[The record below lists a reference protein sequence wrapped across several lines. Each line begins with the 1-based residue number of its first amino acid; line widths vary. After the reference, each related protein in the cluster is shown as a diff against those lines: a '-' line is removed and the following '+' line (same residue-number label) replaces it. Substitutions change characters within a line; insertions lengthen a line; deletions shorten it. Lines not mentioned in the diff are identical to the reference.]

1 MIIRSTWASILLFPC
16 VNDRSSEVAHA
27 GRQCWEKPFASPL
40 YVWYTAWLMRN
51 AAVLAVSPLSPGF
64 TVKELICRTVSI
76 PKLLLNGAKFPFMI
90 VYPSLSYRPISAK
103 QFCLL
108 EKPFLTQCLFSFS
121 VLKRTKQ
128 RASNR
133 FHGKMSSSGE
143 WCCGWHEQFAKH
155 FTAFVL
161 SSLATR
167 MRHNEED

>member
-1 MIIRSTWASILLFPC
+1 MTEAARWPTQ
-16 VNDRSSEVAHA
+16 A
-27 GRQCWEKPFASPL
+27 GSAEKNPLHPLSMYDIQRGSWEMQQCWPCLPCLQASL
-40 YVWYTAWLMRN
+40 WRN
-51 AAVLAVSPLSPGF
+51 SSV
-64 TVKELICRTVSI
+64 ELRTVSI
-76 PKLLLNGAKFPFMI
+76 PKLLLNGAKSGFRAFPFMI